1 MTYFKYFLKNSFK
14 IIYLYG
20 PLETIIF
27 FKNFFQYKKEIDS
40 KISIIKNDF
49 EITNP
54 GENFN
59 KYLDTNYW
67 VFENLKRIY
76 LLNLHKKNTQSVLDL
91 GAGAGYF
98 AYLCQKYGHNVIALD
113 MDNNPMYNSIIKL
126 LGINRINHKISFG
139 QAIPLDN
146 NLKFNLITAFMICF
160 NNHKQKDLWHVE
172 EWDWFIKH
180 LFTRL
185 QPDGEIFLSFNEESP
200 NEPIDEMLSNY
211 LNEHLVT
218 SNHLDYLLAKNVS
231 KSTT

>member
-76 LLNLHKKNTQSVLDL
+76 LLILQKKNIWWM
-91 GAGAGYF
+91 GYLVCWYQQTKEF
-98 AYLCQKYGHNVIALD
+98 AVG
-113 MDNNPMYNSIIKL
+113 
-126 LGINRINHKISFG
+126 
-139 QAIPLDN
+139 
-146 NLKFNLITAFMICF
+146 
-160 NNHKQKDLWHVE
+160 
-172 EWDWFIKH
+172 
-180 LFTRL
+180 
-185 QPDGEIFLSFNEESP
+185 
-200 NEPIDEMLSNY
+200 
-211 LNEHLVT
+211 
-218 SNHLDYLLAKNVS
+218 
-231 KSTT
+231 